1 MNRRN
6 ARTTPSPARPHGGFT
21 LVEAVAVIVVLS
33 IAFPPMLVAIRQAHS
48 ARVVPARLAIARW
61 LAAEKLEDIIAD
73 RNSAT
78 RGYSYVVASN
88 YPAEASITGFT
99 GFTRSVVITE
109 TGPDLT
115 TAGAGYKKASVTVT
129 YTDGAGATRS
139 YLVSTVVT
147 DY

>member
-1 MNRRN
+1 MNR
-6 ARTTPSPARPHGGFT
+6 PSPNPSPTRPRGGFT
-21 LVEAVAVIVVLS
+21 LVEAVAVIVILS
-33 IAFPPMLVAIRQAHS
+33 IAFPPMLVAIRQAHA
-48 ARVVPARLAIARW
+48 ARVGPARLAIARW
-61 LAAEKLEDIIAD
+61 LAAERLEDIIAD

-78 RGYSYVVASN
+78 RGYPYVLTSN
-88 YPAEASITGFT
+88 YPAETSITDFA

-115 TAGAGYKKASVTVT
+115 TPGTGYKKASVTVT
-129 YTDGAGATRS
+129 YTDGAGAPRS